1 MDRAAYEK
9 ARALEKA
16 GKAEEAL
23 RAFRE
28 AGAVEDVA
36 RLLAAA
42 RRYREAGEALFG
54 SLGVRPAQAG
64 QLEPSLKRRALS
76 AAIWL
81 SKGGE
86 TQVSVELSSRSGN
99 GSARW
104 RRCSGRAIRSAPRG

>member
-1 MDRAAYEK
+1 MDRTAHEK

-42 RRYREAGEALFG
+42 RRYREAGEALFA

-64 QLEPSLKRRALS
+64 QLEPSLKKRALS

-81 SKGGE
+81 AKGGE
-86 TQVSVELSSRSGN
+86 TQVSVELFL
-99 GSARW
+99 AL
-104 RRCSGRAIRSAPRG
+104 GR